1 MGCVENLNYEMILPL
16 GASFK
21 ECREYVEKNYPEVWY
36 VDPGYKLFDEY
47 MIGLPPIALGIEE
60 GKKIIFPYTKPCHGT
75 YLLRV
80 EDTDEV
86 ERVRKTAKN
95 EKINKS
101 SIRRK

>member
-1 MGCVENLNYEMILPL
+1 MGCIENLKYEMILPL

-21 ECREYVEKNYPEVWY
+21 ECREYAENNFKEVLY

-47 MIGLPPIALGIEE
+47 IIGLPPIALGIAD

-75 YLLRV
+75 YLLAV

-86 ERVRKTAKN
+86 ERVRKTA
-95 EKINKS
+95 
-101 SIRRK
+101 RKKK